1 MSASRRCSLEAFC
14 AARICGER
22 LSACVHVGVEV
33 TSNSRMRLVQLAAG
47 AHRHLG
53 TGVKLLVGA
62 V

>member
-1 MSASRRCSLEAFC
+1 MEAFC

-22 LSACVHVGVEV
+22 LSACEHVGVEV